1 MVTFMFPGSFHCQM
15 ISASSQATRSCLTDS
30 MEETKIRLPGP
41 GVFPTDMLGECECL
55 EKTRRLGKDSSI
67 IYLPINMILLVFLN
81 AIYRSFLA
89 SIAFACQKSQSFLTK
104 MPLAQR
110 KMCLEWSPGDQ
121 DGRFLRMAEA
131 SRPRAIHGVIRSSSN
146 HIPRRCSNQHSG
158 PTGSFRNHHAQV
170 RQKSCKPRL
179 HQTLESNEDL
189 YIALIPA
196 AKTQFHQKSASD
208 GLSQSHSLVQKAKAD
223 ETAELSEAHWKR
235 WDPKSHHHGGRRLK
249 SKEPGAD
256 NSKGG
261 PPCSQRSDS

>member
-1 MVTFMFPGSFHCQM
+1 MYVS
-15 ISASSQATRSCLTDS
+15 R
-30 MEETKIRLPGP
+30 
-41 GVFPTDMLGECECL
+41 VFPLSNDKCL
-55 EKTRRLGKDSSI
+55 NQVKQQDLVSQTQWRKPKFGFRDLAFFRLTCWVTVSVWRIRRLGKKSSI
-67 IYLPINMILLVFLN
+67 IYAPIDMILSVFLN
-81 AIYRSFLA
+81 TIYRSFLA
-89 SIAFACQKSQSFLTK
+89 SIAFACQKSQSFQTK

-131 SRPRAIHGVIRSSSN
+131 SRPWAIHGVIRSSSN

-189 YIALIPA
+189 YMALIPA

-208 GLSQSHSLVQKAKAD
+208 GLSQSHSLVQKAKA
-223 ETAELSEAHWKR
+223 AR
-235 WDPKSHHHGGRRLK
+235 
-249 SKEPGAD
+249 
-256 NSKGG
+256 
-261 PPCSQRSDS
+261 

>member
-1 MVTFMFPGSFHCQM
+1 
-15 ISASSQATRSCLTDS
+15 

-189 YIALIPA
+189 YMALIPA

>member
-1 MVTFMFPGSFHCQM
+1 
-15 ISASSQATRSCLTDS
+15 
-30 MEETKIRLPGP
+30 
-41 GVFPTDMLGECECL
+41 
-55 EKTRRLGKDSSI
+55 
-67 IYLPINMILLVFLN
+67 MILSVFLN

-110 KMCLEWSPGDQ
+110 NMCLEWSPGDQ

-131 SRPRAIHGVIRSSSN
+131 SRPWAIHGVIRSTSN

-189 YIALIPA
+189 YMALIPA

-208 GLSQSHSLVQKAKAD
+208 GLSQSHSLIQKAKAD
-223 ETAELSEAHWKR
+223 ETAELSEVHWKP
-235 WDPKSHHHGGRRLK
+235 WDPKKSPPPRL
-249 SKEPGAD
+249 GA
-256 NSKGG
+256 
-261 PPCSQRSDS
+261 